1 MPVSSEGTATAT
13 ITRNSGEVKVN
24 GELWS
29 ARMVPGVEAVAAGEA
44 VEVYEVDGAT
54 LVVYPV
60 HRELTRDRRMIDDQ

>member
-1 MPVSSEGTATAT
+1 
-13 ITRNSGEVKVN
+13 
-24 GELWS
+24 
-29 ARMVPGVEAVAAGEA
+29 MVPGVEAVAAGEA